1 MRSRPPNP
9 LCLLLLLA
17 ACGGA
22 RSPFARVTADDGRV
36 YYTRMDISFHSAS
49 GGFLTF
55 RDLVTREDVRLKN
68 GTYTAGE
75 CPPQEVEYRQ
85 RVFLEDPTRVPMAGD
100 SRPAPR

>member
-1 MRSRPPNP
+1 MRPPHP
-9 LCLLLLLA
+9 LLFLLLLA
-17 ACGGA
+17 ACA
-22 RSPFARVTADDGRV
+22 STHSPFTRVTADDGRV
-36 YYTRMDISFHSAS
+36 YYVRMDFAFDSKT

-75 CPPQEVEYRQ
+75 CPPQEVEFRQ

-100 SRPAPR
+100 YRPAPR

>member
-1 MRSRPPNP
+1 MRLRPPGP
-9 LCLLLLLA
+9 LCLLFLLF

-22 RSPFARVTADDGRV
+22 HSPFTRVTADDGRV
-36 YYTRMDISFHSAS
+36 YYTRMDISFMSPS

-68 GTYTAGE
+68 GTYAAGE

-85 RVFLEDPTRVPMAGD
+85 RVFLEDPARVPMAGD
-100 SRPAPR
+100 YVPEPR